1 MELRQL
7 RYFVAVAEHR
17 SFTRAAESQFVSQPA
32 LSQQIQA
39 LEREL
44 DVALFD
50 RLGRRVDLTAAGR
63 VLHDHARAVLREVD
77 NARSAIDDVRGA
89 LRAEIAIAAIQTAH
103 VSFLV
108 DVIARMRSTHPGVVV
123 RVREERSEAVTGLVR
138 QGAVQLGL
146 TYVPLEDA
154 EGVEWSE
161 LFDEELVLVTPD
173 DDARAGTTM
182 RTAEVS
188 DLPLVVPPGGYC
200 LRGGV
205 DAALAEAGARQRVVA
220 EITAIEAIC
229 EAVRAGVGYAILPA
243 RYIVPRAEREGLG
256 VVRLVDPTPVRTVGV
271 VWSTERHRC
280 AASVAFGRAL
290 ESGLSSRDSLPCHP
304 A

>member
-7 RYFVAVAEHR
+7 RYFVAVADHR
-17 SFTRAAESQFVSQPA
+17 NFTRAAESQFVSQPA

-44 DVALFD
+44 DVVLFN
-50 RLGRRVDLTAAGR
+50 RLGRRVELTAAGR
-63 VLHDHARAVLREVD
+63 VLHDHARSVLREVD
-77 NARSAIDDVRGA
+77 NARSAMDDVRGA
-89 LRAEIAIAAIQTAH
+89 LRGEIAIAAIQTAH

-108 DVIARMRSTHPGVVV
+108 DVIAQMRRSHPGVVV
-123 RVREERSEAVTGLVR
+123 RVREERSDAVPELVR
-138 QGAVQLGL
+138 AGEVQLGL
-146 TYVPLEDA
+146 TYVPLADT
-154 EGVEWSE
+154 EGVEWNE
-161 LFDEELVLVTPD
+161 LFDEELVLVTPG
-173 DDARAGTTM
+173 DDARAGQSM
-182 RTAEVS
+182 CTAELG

-229 EAVRAGVGYAILPA
+229 EAVKAGVGYAILPA

-256 VVRLVDPTPVRTVGV
+256 VVRLTDPTPVRTVGV

-290 ESGLSSRDSLPCHP
+290 GGELP
-304 A
+304 ALGRG

>member
-17 SFTRAAESQFVSQPA
+17 NFTRAAESQFVSQPA

-50 RLGRRVDLTAAGR
+50 RLGRRVELTAAGR
-63 VLHDHARAVLREVD
+63 VLHDHARSVLREVD
-77 NARSAIDDVRGA
+77 NARSAMDDVRGA
-89 LRAEIAIAAIQTAH
+89 LRAEISIAAIQTAH

-108 DVIARMRSTHPGVVV
+108 DVIARMRRTHPGVVV
-123 RVREERSEAVTGLVR
+123 RVREERSEAVPELVR
-138 QGAVQLGL
+138 AGEVQLGL
-146 TYVPLEDA
+146 TYVPLVSV

-161 LFDEELVLVTPD
+161 LFDEELVLVTPG
-173 DDARAGTTM
+173 DDARAGM
-182 RTAEVS
+182 SMCTAEVG

-243 RYIVPRAEREGLG
+243 RYIVPRAAREGLG

-290 ESGLSSRDSLPCHP
+290 EGAGDVGRRTTDG
-304 A
+304 

>member
-7 RYFVAVAEHR
+7 RYFVAVADHR
-17 SFTRAAESQFVSQPA
+17 NFTRAAESQFVSQPA

-44 DVALFD
+44 DVVLFN
-50 RLGRRVDLTAAGR
+50 RLGRRVELTAAGR
-63 VLHDHARAVLREVD
+63 VLHDHARSVLREVD
-77 NARSAIDDVRGA
+77 NARSAMDDVRGA
-89 LRAEIAIAAIQTAH
+89 LRGEIAIAAIQTAH

-108 DVIARMRSTHPGVVV
+108 EVIAQMRHSHPGVVV
-123 RVREERSEAVTGLVR
+123 RVREERSDGVPVLVR
-138 QGAVQLGL
+138 AGEVQQGLSYVQLAD
-146 TYVPLEDA
+146 T
-154 EGVEWSE
+154 EGEEWNE
-161 LFDEELVLVTPD
+161 LFDEELVLVTPG
-173 DDARAGTTM
+173 DDARARQSM
-182 RTAEVS
+182 CTAELA

-229 EAVRAGVGYAILPA
+229 EAVKAGVGYAILPA

-256 VVRLVDPTPVRTVGV
+256 VVRLTDPTPVRTVGGGG
-271 VWSTERHRC
+271 STERHRC
-280 AASVAFGRAL
+280 AARVAFGRARGG
-290 ESGLSSRDSLPCHP
+290 ELP
-304 A
+304 ALGRG